1 MKDLKDVDVH
11 LINAGHFA
19 LEGNVDLYTFLIK
32 RFLKTRLSEATV
44 GDEWPGQRLSVPV
57 HGPAA

>member
-1 MKDLKDVDVH
+1 MAYANDLKDVDVH

-32 RFLKTRLSEATV
+32 RFLKTRLC
-44 GDEWPGQRLSVPV
+44 
-57 HGPAA
+57 